1 MRWSKYISLLAGGLF
16 CVFLACSTQ
25 KKFSPISSESYQLD
39 NPGTKLKKGSSC
51 RHYSKY
57 IPYPDSIRFVPE
69 RRVRVIFHI
78 MDSTGAKQNF
88 SYEEAVPYFTRL
100 LDICNDRYASN
111 AKLQLPVGNDI
122 PVLPMQIRLEL
133 SPLTDDPE
141 DTGIY
146 MHYDDELYWVVT
158 KGKNANNYS
167 RKVIKEY
174 QTGGDSTLNIFVL
187 AHHPDSVASPTYKAF
202 GAGIAMGQSLKIYGM
217 KESGKSP
224 ESFPGIL
231 QHEAGHI
238 FGLSHTW
245 HGRDGCDDTPKH
257 ENCWNY
263 TKDGPCKT
271 EVSNNM
277 MDYNAWEKALS
288 PCQIG
293 KMHARFHRDGS
304 LQRRMCIKDWCQ
316 MDYNQPEITIS
327 DTVEWTR
334 SYDLQSNVTVRSG
347 AVLKISCRVSMP
359 AGGFIKLE
367 KGATLILHNGHL
379 HNSCGLRWNGIQTNH
394 PEDAAVLIRGRSFID
409 DVAEEQ
415 QYPLEREN

>member
-1 MRWSKYISLLAGGLF
+1 MRWTEYLIFGFFGVLIGMI
-16 CVFLACSTQ
+16 ACTSG
-25 KKFSPISSESYQLD
+25 KKIMSIPSSDYQLEELGERPRSG
-39 NPGTKLKKGSSC
+39 NNCK
-51 RHYSKY
+51 HYSRY
-57 IPYPDSIRFVPE
+57 IPYPDSLRFVPE
-69 RRVRVIFHI
+69 RKVRVIFHI
-78 MDSTGAKQNF
+78 LDSTGGKHNF
-88 SYEEAVPYFTRL
+88 SHDEAVPYFTRL
-100 LDICNDRYASN
+100 LDICNERYASN
-111 AKLQLPVGNDI
+111 AKLHLPVGNDI
-122 PVLPMQIRLEL
+122 PVLPMQIKLVL
-133 SPLTDDPE
+133 SPLTDSPD

-146 MHYDDELYWVVT
+146 MRYDDELYWVVT

-167 RKVIKEY
+167 REVIKKY
-174 QTGGDSTLNIFVL
+174 QTGGDSILNIFVL

-202 GAGIAMGQSLKIYGM
+202 GSGIAMGQSLKIYGM

-263 TKDGPCKT
+263 TKEGPCKT

-293 KMHARFHRDGS
+293 KMHARFHDDGS

-316 MDYNQPEITIS
+316 LDYKQPDIVITDS
-327 DTVEWTR
+327 VEWNR
-334 SYDLQSNVTVRSG
+334 SYDLQSNVIVEKG

-359 AGGFIKLE
+359 AGGFFKLE

-379 HNSCGLRWNGIQTNH
+379 HNSCGLKWNGIQTNR
-394 PEDAAVLIRGRSFID
+394 PGDAAVLIRGRSYID
-409 DVAEEQ
+409 DVPEEQ
-415 QYPLEREN
+415 QYPTMGQD